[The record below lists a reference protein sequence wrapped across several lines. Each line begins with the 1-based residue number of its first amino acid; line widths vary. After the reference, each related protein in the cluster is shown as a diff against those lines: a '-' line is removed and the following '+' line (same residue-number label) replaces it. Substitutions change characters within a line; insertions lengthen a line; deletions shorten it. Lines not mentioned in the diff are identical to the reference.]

1 MFLKPSNFWKVR
13 KAERMV
19 LVTFGEKGIFEM
31 YSVPTALY
39 IFYLS
44 SFFLY
49 IKIHIGEA
57 QNNARKKNTYIS
69 K

>member
-1 MFLKPSNFWKVR
+1 
-13 KAERMV
+13 MV

-57 QNNARKKNTYIS
+57 KQCKKKERKR
-69 K
+69 